1 MKMSKIFTG
10 LVVCGAL
17 MFTGALSSSAKE
29 INLSELPKS
38 FNYSTAYSASPKSVD
53 SINAGRY
60 FETYKGASFVYTMT
74 VDRPKPQN
82 PAIYSGTVFYKA
94 SESNPTKFLFWY
106 EGTLSL
112 KN

>member
-38 FNYSTAYSASPKSVD
+38 INYSTAYSASPKSVD
-53 SINAGRY
+53 SINVGRY
-60 FETYKGASFVYTMT
+60 FETYKGGSFVYSMT
-74 VDRPKPQN
+74 VDRPPYV
-82 PAIYSGTVFYKA
+82 PALYSGTVFYKA
-94 SESNPTKFLFWY
+94 SESTPSKFLFWY